1 MRSDGRAPDQLRPV
15 KIVTGFQRYAEG
27 SALIELGDTRVLCSA
42 SVEDGVPSFRK
53 GTGSG
58 WVTAEYSLL
67 PRSTL
72 VRSPREASR
81 GKVGGRTHEIQ
92 RLIGR
97 SLRSVTNLDALGER
111 TVWIDCDVLQ
121 ADGGTRSAAV
131 TGGFVALA
139 LAARRLRQEGFIEDD
154 PLTGEVAAISVG
166 IVNGETLLDL
176 DYREDFAAAVDF
188 NVVMTGDGRYV
199 EVQGT
204 AERHPFGPDQ
214 LDELLRLAGSGIE
227 FLLAETQKALGNRD

>member
-97 SLRSVTNLDALGER
+97 SLRSVTNLDALGEK

-139 LAARRLRQEGFIEDD
+139 LAARRLREDGFIEDD

-166 IVNGETLLDL
+166 IVKGETLLDL
-176 DYREDFAAAVDF
+176 DYKEDFAAAVDF

-199 EVQGT
+199 ELQGT
-204 AERHPFGPDQ
+204 AERHPFGPGQ

-227 FLLAETQKALGNRD
+227 FLLSETRKALGNRD